1 MRKIHRRIKS
11 RVRTAGAERNVIDP
25 DGRGEKKKN
34 LNTGSEADA
43 WRVYLIDRLSIKANK
58 KRERQRE
65 RERKSL
71 PTPSVE

>member
-25 DGRGEKKKN
+25 DGGGGV

-43 WRVYLIDRLSIKANK
+43 WRVYRIDRLSINANK

-65 RERKSL
+65 SESGNRFRL
-71 PTPSVE
+71 PALNN